1 MTHPLNFISIDLG
14 ASNGRVLLAR
24 WDGARFVLQEL
35 HRFPN
40 GAVNVMGHL
49 QWDVLRLWSE
59 IKDGIARYAAQF
71 NEPLAGIGVDTWGVD
86 FALLDRA
93 GHLLGSPYCYRDS
106 RTDGMMEKVF
116 QRASRAEIFSQTGLQ
131 FMPINTLYQLYSLV
145 EASDPLLDIAD
156 TMLLAPDLFHYWLT
170 GRQVAE
176 YTIAS
181 TTQMLH
187 CGSRTW
193 ATSLLN
199 RVGVPARLLPP
210 LIHPGNIIGEL
221 RGDTIRETNL
231 KNAASVIAVGSHDT
245 ASAVVAVP
253 SLDEHSAYISSGT
266 WSLVGVEI
274 AEPILNERALR
285 LNFTNE
291 GGVNN
296 TIRLLKNVAGLWL
309 WQECKRQW
317 RDYSWDALITLAAQ
331 AAPLRSVIDPDDAA
345 FLNPTDMPEAIR
357 SYCRRVGEPVPDSV
371 GEMARCCL
379 ESLAL
384 KYRHVIESLESL
396 TGREIKTIRIVGGG
410 SQNKLLC
417 QFTADAAQR
426 VVAAGPVEATAL
438 GNALAQ
444 AMALKEIDSL
454 AQARVAALASSS
466 TEIFTPSQNEKG
478 KWDEGYG
485 RLIKLAP

>member
-1 MTHPLNFISIDLG
+1 MTHPLNFLSIDLG
-14 ASNGRVLLAR
+14 ASSGRVLLAR
-24 WDGARFVLQEL
+24 WNGARFALQEL

-59 IKDGIARYAAQF
+59 IKNGIARYAAEF

-86 FALLDRA
+86 FALMDRA
-93 GHLLGSPYCYRDS
+93 GHLLGNPYCYRDS

-131 FMPINTLYQLYSLV
+131 FMQINTLYQLFSLV
-145 EASDPLLDIAD
+145 EAHDPLLDIAD
-156 TMLLAPDLFHYWLT
+156 TLLLTPDLFHYWLS

-193 ATSLLN
+193 ANGLLN
-199 RVGVPARLLPP
+199 RVGIPVRLLPP
-210 LIHPGNIIGEL
+210 LIHPGNLIGEL
-221 RGDTIRETNL
+221 RGEIIRETNL
-231 KNAASVIAVGSHDT
+231 KNAAPVIAVGSHDT

-291 GGVNN
+291 GGASN
-296 TIRLLKNVAGLWL
+296 TIRLLKNVSGLWL
-309 WQECKRQW
+309 LQECRRHW
-317 RDYSWDALITLAAQ
+317 GDVGWDEVIAHARE
-331 AAPLRSVIDPDDAA
+331 AAPLKSLIDPDAA
-345 FLNPTDMPEAIR
+345 DFLNPADMPEAIR
-357 SYCRRVGEPVPDSV
+357 SYCRRVGEPEPDSV

-384 KYRHVIESLESL
+384 KYRWVIESLESL

-417 QFTADAAQR
+417 QFTADATQR
-426 VVAAGPVEATAL
+426 VVVAGPVEATAL
-438 GNALAQ
+438 GNALVQ
-444 AMALKEIDSL
+444 AMALKQIESL

-466 TEIFTPSQNEKG
+466 IEIFAPRLNEQT
-478 KWDEGYG
+478 KWDDGLG
-485 RLIKLAP
+485 VAH

>member
-1 MTHPLNFISIDLG
+1 MTHSLNFLSIDLG
-14 ASNGRVLLAR
+14 ASSGRVLLAR
-24 WDGARFVLQEL
+24 WDGARFDLQEL

-71 NEPLAGIGVDTWGVD
+71 DQPLAGIGVDTWGVD

-93 GHLLGSPYCYRDS
+93 GRLLGNPYCYRDS
-106 RTDGMMEKVF
+106 RADGMMEKVF

-131 FMPINTLYQLYSLV
+131 FMPINTLFQLYSLV
-145 EASDPLLDIAD
+145 EADDPLLGIAD
-156 TMLLAPDLFHYWLT
+156 TMLLMPDLFHYWLT

-187 CGSRTW
+187 CGSRAW
-193 ATSLLN
+193 ASDLLN
-199 RVGVPARLLPP
+199 RVGVPMRLLPP
-210 LIHPGNIIGEL
+210 LIHPGNLIGEL
-221 RGDTIRETNL
+221 RGEIIRETNL
-231 KNAASVIAVGSHDT
+231 KNAAPVIAVGSHDT

-274 AEPILNERALR
+274 PAPILDERALR

-296 TIRLLKNVAGLWL
+296 TIRLLKNVSGLWL
-309 WQECKRQW
+309 LQECRRHW
-317 RDYSWDALITLAAQ
+317 GDAGWDEVIAHAEK
-331 AAPLRSVIDPDDAA
+331 AAPLKSLIDPDAA
-345 FLNPTDMPEAIR
+345 DFLNPADMPEAIR
-357 SYCRRVGEPVPDSV
+357 SCCRRVGEPEPDSAGAMV
-371 GEMARCCL
+371 RCCL

-384 KYRHVIESLESL
+384 KYRWVIESLESL
-396 TGREIKTIRIVGGG
+396 TGREVKTIRIVGGG

-417 QFTADAAQR
+417 QFTADASGR
-426 VVAAGPVEATAL
+426 VVVAGPVEATAL
-438 GNALAQ
+438 GNALVQ
-444 AMALKEIDSL
+444 AMALKQVASL
-454 AQARVAALASSS
+454 AEARAVSLASAS
-466 TEIFTPSQNEKG
+466 TEIFTPSQNEKT

-485 RLIKLAP
+485 RLEWM

>member
-1 MTHPLNFISIDLG
+1 MTHPLNVLSIDLG
-14 ASNGRVLLAR
+14 ASSGRVLLAR

-86 FALLDRA
+86 FALMDRA
-93 GHLLGSPYCYRDS
+93 GHLLGNPYCYRDS

-131 FMPINTLYQLYSLV
+131 FMPINTLFQLYSLV
-145 EASDPLLDIAD
+145 DANDPLLDIAD
-156 TMLLAPDLFHYWLT
+156 TMLLMPDLFHYWFS

-193 ATSLLN
+193 ASGLLN
-199 RVGVPARLLPP
+199 RVGIPARLLPP
-210 LIHPGNIIGEL
+210 LFHPGNLIGEL
-221 RGDTIRETNL
+221 RGEIIRETNL
-231 KNAASVIAVGSHDT
+231 KNAVPVIAVGSHDT

-253 SLDEHSAYISSGT
+253 ALDEHSAYISSGT

-274 AEPILNERALR
+274 AEPILDERALR

-309 WQECKRQW
+309 LQECKRHW
-317 RDYSWDALITLAAQ
+317 GDVGWDEVIAHARE
-331 AAPLRSVIDPDDAA
+331 AAPLKSLIDPDAA
-345 FLNPTDMPEAIR
+345 DFLNPADMPEAIR
-357 SYCRRVGEPVPDSV
+357 SYCRRVGEPESDTV
-371 GEMARCCL
+371 GEMVRCCL

-384 KYRHVIESLESL
+384 KYRWVIEALETL

-417 QFTADAAQR
+417 QFTADATQR
-426 VVAAGPVEATAL
+426 VVVAGPVEATAL
-438 GNALAQ
+438 GNALVQ
-444 AMALKEIDSL
+444 AMALKQIESL

-466 TEIFTPSQNEKG
+466 TEIFTPQQNEKG

-485 RLIKLAP
+485 RLERK

>member
-1 MTHPLNFISIDLG
+1 MTHSLNFLSIDLG
-14 ASNGRVLLAR
+14 ASSGRVLLAR

-40 GAVNVMGHL
+40 GAVNVVGHL

-59 IKDGIARYAAQF
+59 IKEGVARYAAQF

-93 GHLLGSPYCYRDS
+93 GHLLGNPYCYRDS

-131 FMPINTLYQLYSLV
+131 FMPINTLFQLYSLV
-145 EASDPLLDIAD
+145 DAHDPLLDIAD
-156 TMLLAPDLFHYWLT
+156 TMLLTPDLFHYWLT

-199 RVGVPARLLPP
+199 RVGIPARLLPP
-210 LIHPGNIIGEL
+210 LIQPGNLIGEL
-221 RGDTIRETNL
+221 RGEIIRETNL
-231 KNAASVIAVGSHDT
+231 KNAAPIIAVGSHDT

-309 WQECKRQW
+309 LQECKRHW
-317 RDYSWDALITLAAQ
+317 GDAGWDEVIAHARE
-331 AAPLRSVIDPDDAA
+331 AAPLKSLIDPDAA
-345 FLNPTDMPEAIR
+345 DFLHPADMPEAIR
-357 SYCRRVGEPVPDSV
+357 SYCRRVGEPEPDSV
-371 GEMARCCL
+371 GALARCCL

-384 KYRHVIESLESL
+384 KYRWVIESLESL
-396 TGREIKTIRIVGGG
+396 IGREIKMICIVGGG

-417 QFTADAAQR
+417 QFTADATQR
-426 VVAAGPVEATAL
+426 VVVAGPVEATAL
-438 GNALAQ
+438 GNALVQ
-444 AMALKEIDSL
+444 AMALKQIESL

-466 TEIFTPSQNEKG
+466 TEIFTPQQNEKG

-485 RLIKLAP
+485 RLEWM

>member
-1 MTHPLNFISIDLG
+1 MTHPLNFLSIDLG
-14 ASNGRVLLAR
+14 ASSGRVLLAR

-93 GHLLGSPYCYRDS
+93 GHLLGNPYCYRDS
-106 RTDGMMEKVF
+106 RTDGMMEKIF

-131 FMPINTLYQLYSLV
+131 FMPINTLYQLFSLV
-145 EASDPLLDIAD
+145 EANDPLLDIAD
-156 TMLLAPDLFHYWLT
+156 TMLLTPDLFHYWLS

-193 ATSLLN
+193 ASGLLN
-199 RVGVPARLLPP
+199 RVGIPARLLPP
-210 LIHPGNIIGEL
+210 LIHPGNLIGEL
-221 RGDTIRETNL
+221 RGEIIRETNL
-231 KNAASVIAVGSHDT
+231 KNAAPVIAVGSHDT

-274 AEPILNERALR
+274 AEPILDERALR

-309 WQECKRQW
+309 LQECKRHW
-317 RDYSWDALITLAAQ
+317 GDVSWDEVIAHARE
-331 AAPLRSVIDPDDAA
+331 AAPLKSLIDPDAA
-345 FLNPTDMPEAIR
+345 DFLNPADMPEAIR
-357 SYCRRVGEPVPDSV
+357 SYCRRLGEPEPDSV
-371 GEMARCCL
+371 GAMARCCL

-384 KYRHVIESLESL
+384 KYRWVIESLESL

-417 QFTADAAQR
+417 QFTADATGR
-426 VVAAGPVEATAL
+426 VVIAGPVEATAL
-438 GNALAQ
+438 GNALVQ
-444 AMALKEIDSL
+444 AMALKQIASL
-454 AQARVAALASSS
+454 SEARAVALTSSS
-466 TEIFTPSQNEKG
+466 TEIFTPRQNEKG

-485 RLIKLAP
+485 RLERM